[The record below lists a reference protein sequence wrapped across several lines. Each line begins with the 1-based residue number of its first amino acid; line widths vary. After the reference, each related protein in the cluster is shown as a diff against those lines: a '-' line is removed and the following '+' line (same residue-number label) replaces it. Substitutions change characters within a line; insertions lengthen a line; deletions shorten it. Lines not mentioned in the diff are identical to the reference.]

1 MEKMVLMANQDTLE
15 QREIEEREILV
26 RKISTDTRKSCLRL
40 MTKLIA
46 KNVVMHQ
53 DMVMAPVNKM

>member
-26 RKISTDTRKSCLRL
+26 RKMPSDTRKSCLRL
-40 MTKLIA
+40 LTKSIA
-46 KNVVMHQ
+46 KNVGIQ
-53 DMVMAPVNKM
+53 QTVNKM